1 MVLVSF
7 RPRIALIT
15 ALIILISSLGVGVAG
30 AVSLTADEQYML
42 NLVNKE
48 RRANGLNALEIDPKL
63 TFMSRRYGQ
72 EMITHDFFS
81 HDSPVSGSLLDR
93 VLRSGVS
100 DGWLLAGENLAG
112 APSVEAAFK
121 GLMESPTHKANML
134 EAKYTHVGIGA
145 VDGGPYGKMFAQEF
159 IAYPKSLFFVSRD
172 PNYDLLVYINDQL
185 LCADPPSFIRQG
197 RTLVPIRK
205 FFEQLG
211 AAVTWDSASNL
222 INIDHDGVNIQLTV
236 GDNIALVNGDPVIL
250 DAMPSMKASATFVPL
265 RFIAECVGAKV
276 SWNTNLRTVTVRLPN
291 ASETP

>member
-1 MVLVSF
+1 MNF

-15 ALIILISSLGVGVAG
+15 ALIVLISSLAVGTAS

-48 RRANGLNALEIDPKL
+48 RRANGLNALEVDPKL
-63 TFMSRRYGQ
+63 TFMARRYGQ

-93 VLRSGVS
+93 VLKSGVS

-145 VDGGPYGKMFAQEF
+145 VVGGPYGKMFAQEF
-159 IAYPKSLFFVSRD
+159 IAYPKNMFFVSRD
-172 PNYDLLVYINDQL
+172 PNYDLLVYINDKL

-205 FFEQLG
+205 FFEELG
-211 AAVTWDSASNL
+211 AAVVWDSASNL
-222 INIDHDGVNIQLTV
+222 ITIDHNGVNIQLAV
-236 GDNIALVNGDPVIL
+236 GDNVAFVNGEPVIL
-250 DAMPSMKASATFVPL
+250 DIMPSMKASATFVPL
-265 RFIAECVGAKV
+265 RFVAECLGAQV
-276 SWNTNLRTVTVRLPN
+276 SWNTNLRTVTVQLPISSDN
-291 ASETP
+291 P